1 MKYDTLHESV
11 VKDITDALSDVNGA
25 IKDNIETN
33 PSISRA
39 SSLTKATS
47 GLTLVFPVLCSKT
60 LPLDTATM
68 ISKAV
73 EKKAVSL
80 LQIAFSAFNITN
92 SKDATQFIKNFH
104 TNLKG
109 KIGVDDFIDAMDSYA
124 NESGLIPKERIGMY
138 KAVMEDL
145 RNINYTFNDDISES
159 SINDFKVRSD
169 SMGNFSVVK
178 EDKDPEDLIMNMHK
192 REQDKKN
199 YDLNKDKF
207 NYQRQQDYLNN
218 LRSSEQDKKEDQ
230 DRKRKAERDNIQNRK
245 DTADFFKNQLI
256 SSDVKK
262 ANEMVPTMMI
272 VNLITTDSSTQS
284 AIDHPVVIGVKAKLY
299 PVDSQDV
306 INKLITKRVDS
317 NILLK
322 FIKAST
328 REISFVKDFIFA
340 IDNAKLSAVANSKNG
355 SQTNRLL
362 KVLERRA
369 LGGKIRKAFKVNNA
383 YKAISTLVISKEEA
397 EEILRTSNIDIMKPN
412 IIRQIME
419 SLNLM
424 MFIVADESEE
434 SASII
439 MDSGDDTYE
448 VISYNHLEREASD
461 NSSKKIVNLM
471 TKVAR

>member
-11 VKDITDALSDVNGA
+11 VKDITDVLSDVNGA

-124 NESGLIPKERIGMY
+124 NESGLIPKERMGMY

-178 EDKDPEDLIMNMHK
+178 EDKDPEDL
-192 REQDKKN
+192 
-199 YDLNKDKF
+199 NKDKF

-218 LRSSEQDKKEDQ
+218 LRRSEQDKKEDQ

-355 SQTNRLL
+355 SQTNKLL
-362 KVLERRA
+362 KVLERRS
-369 LGGKIRKAFKVNNA
+369 LGGKIRKAFKANNA

>member
-11 VKDITDALSDVNGA
+11 VKDITDVLSDVNGA

-124 NESGLIPKERIGMY
+124 NESGLIPKERMGMY

-169 SMGNFSVVK
+169 SMGNFSVIK
-178 EDKDPEDLIMNMHK
+178 EADHK
-192 REQDKKN
+192 ERQDGAN
-199 YDLNKDKF
+199 YKLNKDKF
-207 NYQRQQDYLNN
+207 KYQRRHDGAEYKL
-218 LRSSEQDKKEDQ
+218 SKDKFDHQKDQ
-230 DRKRKAERDNIQNRK
+230 DAIDNQRKDTRDSVQNRK
-245 DTADFFKNQLI
+245 DTADFFKNQLV
-256 SSDVKK
+256 STDVKK

-272 VNLITTDSSTQS
+272 VNLITTDPTTQS
-284 AIDHPVVIGVKAKLY
+284 AIEHPVVIGVKAKLY

-355 SQTNRLL
+355 SQTNKLL

-397 EEILRTSNIDIMKPN
+397 EEILRTSNIDIMNPSA
-412 IIRQIME
+412 IRQIME

-434 SASII
+434 SVSII